1 MKKRDL
7 ILIGSILAVILVSL
21 AVVTLVRRDGAY
33 VVVRVD
39 GEVVE
44 KYSLSENGEYELN
57 GGTNV
62 LKIENGEAWMSEA
75 DCPTLGSTRCTAQ
88 KKISKTTQFIWCQPN
103 NVLLT
108 VEGNDSNGDGDDG
121 GIEIEMG

>member
-7 ILIGSILAVILVSL
+7 ILIGSILAIILISL
-21 AVVTLVRRDGAY
+21 AAVTLVRRDGAY

-44 KYSLSENGEYELN
+44 RYSLSEDGEYELN
-57 GGTNV
+57 GGTNT
-62 LKIENGEAWMSEA
+62 LRIENGEAWMSAA
-75 DCPTLGSTRCTAQ
+75 DCPTRGNTRCTAHR
-88 KKISKTTQFIWCQPN
+88 KIKYTTEWIWCQHN
-103 NVLLT
+103 KVFLT
-108 VEGNDSNGDGDDG
+108 IEGDGAEENSD

>member
-7 ILIGSILAVILVSL
+7 ILIGSILAVIAIAFAVVSL
-21 AVVTLVRRDGAY
+21 IKQDGAY

-39 GEVVE
+39 GDVVAR
-44 KYSLSENGEYELN
+44 YSLSENGEYELN

-62 LKIENGEAWMSEA
+62 LRIENGEAWMSEA
-75 DCPTLGSTRCTAQ
+75 DCPTLGNTRCTAQ
-88 KKISKTTQFIWCQPN
+88 KKISKTTHFIWCQPN

-108 VEGNDSNGDGDDG
+108 VEGGDSDETDD

>member
-7 ILIGSILAVILVSL
+7 ILIGSILAIIIVSFV
-21 AVVTLVRRDGAY
+21 AVNIVKQDGAY

-39 GEVVE
+39 GAEVA
-44 KYSLSENGEYELN
+44 KYSLDKDGEYEIN
-57 GGTNV
+57 GGSNV

-75 DCPTLGSTRCTAQ
+75 DCPTLGNTRCTAQ
-88 KKISKTTQFIWCQPN
+88 RKISYTTQWIWCQYN
-103 NVLLT
+103 KVLLT
-108 VEGNDSNGDGDDG
+108 IEGDGAEQNSD